1 MTNDAILSADA
12 LRDLAAV
19 LDEIIPPSADGRLP
33 GAGEAGVA
41 DHVVRALG
49 ALPDLRSAVVEGLA
63 DLDRAARLRHDRRFA
78 TLAPPERQALLAE
91 QSFVFPLMLQTYV
104 GYYQTPRGVEALGL
118 EARPPHPQGYA
129 MAPNDLSLLEPVRR
143 RPRLYREC

>member
-1 MTNDAILSADA
+1 MTDDAILSPDA
-12 LRDLAAV
+12 LRDLACV

-41 DHVVRALG
+41 EHVVRALG
-49 ALPDLRSAVVEGLA
+49 ALPDLRTTVVDGLA
-63 DLDRAARLRHDRRFA
+63 DLDRAARMRHDRRFA
-78 TLAPPERQALLAE
+78 TLARAERQALLAE

-104 GYYQTPRGVEALGL
+104 GYYQTPRVVEALGL
-118 EARPPHPQGYA
+118 PTRPPHPEGYA
-129 MAPNDLSLLEPVRR
+129 MEPNDLSLLDPVRR